1 MNPIKDSSSNLNFF
15 TYDRMTCLGSLI
27 KKTLDWS
34 SVIITSVNLYEPHR
48 IAYYLYEL
56 ASSFHSLWNQG
67 KIDTKLKFINEE
79 DLDVTYARLSLIIAT
94 QKTIKS
100 GLDLLGVSAPNE
112 MQ

>member
-1 MNPIKDSSSNLNFF
+1 M
-15 TYDRMTCLGSLI
+15 
-27 KKTLDWS
+27 
-34 SVIITSVNLYEPHR
+34 
-48 IAYYLYEL
+48 YEL

-79 DLDVTYARLSLIIAT
+79 DLEVTYARISLIIAT